1 MITIGVTPA
10 ITSLT
15 AGMSMARCGTT
26 QIISL
31 PHTEHCA
38 MISVLPEDVNTTGA
52 TRGKVGTTARQDRMW
67 ITKITRARPLT
78 LAPSTMRITTGA
90 T

>member
-1 MITIGVTPA
+1 MGMITIDVTPK
-10 ITSLT
+10 IISLT
-15 AGMSMARCGTT
+15 AGMSVVRCGTT

-38 MISVLPEDVNTTGA
+38 MISVLPGDINTTGA

-67 ITKITRARPLT
+67 IT
-78 LAPSTMRITTGA
+78 
-90 T
+90 